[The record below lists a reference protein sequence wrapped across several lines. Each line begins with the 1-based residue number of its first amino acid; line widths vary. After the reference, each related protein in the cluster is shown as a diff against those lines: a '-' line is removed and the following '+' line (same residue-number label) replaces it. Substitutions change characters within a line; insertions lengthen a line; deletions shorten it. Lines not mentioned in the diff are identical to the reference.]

1 MNWNVVRTQED
12 VTVLNEIYGNFHD
25 CCLKEVCFSTGGYVT
40 ENFAMNVLGL
50 PIARFL
56 FQR

>member
-56 FQR
+56 F